1 MSTTPLVKIT
11 IDGVEM
17 DVPQGSM
24 IIEAADNA
32 NMVIAESCSAGSYRC
47 SDARQMRSHYIGIAF
62 NDHDLALLGDL
73 FLCHIQAVQDL

>member
-1 MSTTPLVKIT
+1 
-11 IDGVEM
+11 
-17 DVPQGSM
+17 
-24 IIEAADNA
+24 
-32 NMVIAESCSAGSYRC
+32 MVIAESCSAGSYRC